1 MHQVIIRTFS
11 PGLPVFDFVF
21 GQIVD
26 GQFQPGDCTVLPAE
40 ILDCVEISNLLGTQA
55 FVQTTHITSLVH
67 KLLDAG
73 ADMTMFPNFAVF
85 NLPEGYVSKEKEVK
99 E

>member
-1 MHQVIIRTFS
+1 MYQVIIRTFA

-26 GQFQPGDCTVLPAE
+26 GQFQAGDCTTLPAE
-40 ILDCVEISNLLGTQA
+40 ILDCVEISSLLGTQA
-55 FVQTTHITSLVH
+55 FVQTTRIAPLVH

-73 ADMTMFPNFAVF
+73 ADMTMFPNFVVF
-85 NLPEGYVSKEKEVK
+85 NLPEGYVSKEKEIK